1 MRLKYQILWVENDS
15 DWAESIEDDLKEIVE
30 GEYGLVLNWD
40 LYSKQDD
47 KIQYNNY
54 DLILMDLN
62 LETEPSGDL
71 LIKNIRDKEIYTDVV
86 FYSADGL
93 QKIKQKAQALDLEG
107 VYFAGRDKDLFIN
120 KIKAVIQT
128 TIRKVQDLN
137 NLRGLVMAET
147 SELDKKMENICLCYF
162 VQNKSDKS
170 DVIFEEILVGLETDY
185 LNNLKKSNNCD
196 KKCTHNIRNKPS
208 FGEIITNFAFD
219 SARKARS
226 IKKIVEE
233 TNFPLQPHGLNNDFY
248 EAYLNDIIGTRNL
261 LAHSHSIISE
271 TGQEVLVSKKDGNE
285 IIFDETKIKEIR
297 QRILLYESVLDGLY
311 ESLATKID

>member
-47 KIQYNNY
+47 TIQYNNY

-137 NLRGLVMAET
+137 NLRGLVMAEV
-147 SELDKKMENICLCYF
+147 SELDGMMVDLINKYY
-162 VQNKSDKS
+162 VQN
-170 DVIFEEILVGLETDY
+170 ETDEIK
-185 LNNLKKSNNCD
+185 NIFHNHITKKQEERIKNDLEGCE
-196 KKCTHNIRNKPS
+196 KKEMVCCHKWKNM
-208 FGEIITNFAFD
+208 
-219 SARKARS
+219 S
-226 IKKIVEE
+226 IS
-233 TNFPLQPHGLNNDFY
+233 
-248 EAYLNDIIGTRNL
+248 DIIM
-261 LAHSHSIISE
+261 
-271 TGQEVLVSKKDGNE
+271 K
-285 IIFDETKIKEIR
+285 
-297 QRILLYESVLDGLY
+297 
-311 ESLATKID
+311 

>member
-71 LIKNIRDKEIYTDVV
+71 LIKSIRDKEIYTDVV

-137 NLRGLVMAET
+137 NLRGLVMAEV
-147 SELDKKMENICLCYF
+147 SELDGIMLDLINKYYVQNETDNLIKAFHDHITRKQEERIKNALDGCGKKEMVCYHKWKNTPIQDVIPKMESAQMAKAVNYIVPKELYSPTRANF
-162 VQNKSDKS
+162 
-170 DVIFEEILVGLETDY
+170 FEDYMAEIVE
-185 LNNLKKSNNCD
+185 
-196 KKCTHNIRNKPS
+196 IRN
-208 FGEIITNFAFD
+208 
-219 SARKARS
+219 
-226 IKKIVEE
+226 
-233 TNFPLQPHGLNNDFY
+233 Q
-248 EAYLNDIIGTRNL
+248 
-261 LAHSHSIISE
+261 LAHCVSKVVD
-271 TGQEVLVSKKDGNE
+271 GKEVLITKKGDKT
-285 IIFDETKIKEIR
+285 FSDDDFKEIR
-297 QRILLYESVLDGLY
+297 KNILKHSEVFSKLLR
-311 ESLATKID
+311 

>member
-47 KIQYNNY
+47 TIQYNNY

-137 NLRGLVMAET
+137 NLRGLVMAEV
-147 SELDKKMENICLCYF
+147 SELDGMMVDLINKYY
-162 VQNKSDKS
+162 VQNETDEIKNIFHNHITKKQEERIKNDLEGCEKKEMVCCHKWKNMSISDIIMKLEAAQLAKAVS
-170 DVIFEEILVGLETDY
+170 YIVPKDLYTPSRANFFEDYKAEILD
-185 LNNLKKSNNCD
+185 
-196 KKCTHNIRNKPS
+196 IRN
-208 FGEIITNFAFD
+208 D
-219 SARKARS
+219 
-226 IKKIVEE
+226 
-233 TNFPLQPHGLNNDFY
+233 
-248 EAYLNDIIGTRNL
+248 
-261 LAHSHSIISE
+261 LAHCKSE
-271 TGQEVLVSKKDGNE
+271 MREGQEILLTRKGDKC
-285 IIFDETKIKEIR
+285 FDETFFKEIR
-297 QRILLYESVLDGLY
+297 KNILKYSSVFNELLR
-311 ESLATKID
+311 

>member
-71 LIKNIRDKEIYTDVV
+71 LIKNIRDNEIYTDVV

-137 NLRGLVMAET
+137 NLRGLVMAEV
-147 SELDKKMENICLCYF
+147 SELDGVMLDLINKYY
-162 VQNKSDKS
+162 VQNKTDSLIKVFHDHITRKQEERIKNVLDGCGKKEMVCYHKWKNTPIE
-170 DVIFEEILVGLETDY
+170 DVIPKMESAQMAKAVNYIIPKELYSPNRANFFEDYMAEIVE
-185 LNNLKKSNNCD
+185 
-196 KKCTHNIRNKPS
+196 IRN
-208 FGEIITNFAFD
+208 
-219 SARKARS
+219 
-226 IKKIVEE
+226 
-233 TNFPLQPHGLNNDFY
+233 Q
-248 EAYLNDIIGTRNL
+248 
-261 LAHSHSIISE
+261 LAHCVSKVME
-271 TGQEVLVSKKDGNE
+271 GKEVLITKKGDKTFNDG
-285 IIFDETKIKEIR
+285 DIKEIR
-297 QRILLYESVLDGLY
+297 KNILKYSDIFSKLL
-311 ESLATKID
+311 K

>member
-15 DWAESIEDDLKEIVE
+15 DWAESIEDDLREIVE

-71 LIKNIRDKEIYTDVV
+71 LIKNIRDREIYTDVV

-107 VYFAGRDKDLFIN
+107 VYFAGRDKDLFLN
-120 KIKAVIQT
+120 KIKVVIQT

-137 NLRGLVMAET
+137 NLRGLVMAEV
-147 SELDKKMENICLCYF
+147 SELDGIMLDLINTYYVQNETDIRIKTFHDHITRKQEERIKNALGGCGKKEMVCYHIWKNIPIQDIIPKMESAQMAKAVNYIIPKELYSPTRANF
-162 VQNKSDKS
+162 
-170 DVIFEEILVGLETDY
+170 FEDYMAEIVE
-185 LNNLKKSNNCD
+185 
-196 KKCTHNIRNKPS
+196 IRN
-208 FGEIITNFAFD
+208 
-219 SARKARS
+219 
-226 IKKIVEE
+226 
-233 TNFPLQPHGLNNDFY
+233 Q
-248 EAYLNDIIGTRNL
+248 
-261 LAHSHSIISE
+261 LAHCVSKVIE
-271 TGQEVLVSKKDGNE
+271 GKEVLITKKGDKTFDDG
-285 IIFDETKIKEIR
+285 DIKEIR
-297 QRILLYESVLDGLY
+297 KNILKYLDVFSKL
-311 ESLATKID
+311 LK

>member
-15 DWAESIEDDLKEIVE
+15 DWAESIEDDLKEIIE
-30 GEYGLVLNWD
+30 GEYGLVLKWD
-40 LYSKQDD
+40 LFSKQDD

-71 LIKNIRDKEIYTDVV
+71 LIKNIRDNEIYTDVV

-147 SELDKKMENICLCYF
+147 SELDKKMEEICFSFF
-162 VQNKSDKS
+162 VQNKTNKS
-170 DVIFEEILVGLETDY
+170 DSIFEEILKGLEKDY
-185 LNNLKKSNNCD
+185 LNKLEQSTQCD
-196 KKCTHNIRNKPS
+196 KKCTHKIRKQTSIEGVISNMS
-208 FGEIITNFAFD
+208 FD
-219 SARKARS
+219 SSRKARA
-226 IKKIVEE
+226 IKKIMEE
-233 TNFPLQPHGLNNDFY
+233 KVFPFNDYITGDFY
-248 EAYLNDIIGTRNL
+248 ESYLKEIIGTRNI
-261 LAHSHSIISE
+261 LAHSYSRINDECI
-271 TGQEVLVSKKDGNE
+271 EVLVSKKDGQE
-285 IIFDETKIKEIR
+285 IVFDENKIKGIR
-297 QRILLYESVLDGLY
+297 QRIMLYENLLDDLY
-311 ESLATKID
+311 NSISS